1 MRKTHIL
8 KRKLMNLLMGG
19 QDATSARDHS
29 SVRTVSLRDLAN
41 VLSEDTQPLHAWRML
56 SFLSGCFLCSLSPHG
71 IDQKR
76 QLTFSVLSLFSFFY
90 CLFLF
95 WNFGNECDEHMSC
108 IDQQGRNILSAKLV
122 GEISDTMCDLGINFF
137 N

>member
-1 MRKTHIL
+1 MRKTHVL

-29 SVRTVSLRDLAN
+29 SVRTISLRDLAN
-41 VLSEDTQPLHAWRML
+41 VLSENTQPLHAWRML

-95 WNFGNECDEHMSC
+95 WNFGNECDEHMSYV
-108 IDQQGRNILSAKLV
+108 DLHGREILLSKLLV
-122 GEISDTMCDLGINFF
+122 GISDTMCDIGVKKF
-137 N
+137 